1 MTQFT
6 IDISDTDMIALNND
20 LVDVHDWIQQAVVGK
35 TANCRKRMIAE
46 WQPIL
51 FSDPAVTSIPAT
63 EDEFIQAV
71 VARDDYKTR
80 AERQAEADA
89 SMEAQ

>member
-20 LVDVHDWIQQAVVGK
+20 LIDVHDWIQQAVIGK

-51 FSDPAVTSIPAT
+51 FNDPAVTSIPAT

-80 AERQAEADA
+80 AERQAESDA
-89 SMEAQ
+89 SMEV

>member
-1 MTQFT
+1 ML
-6 IDISDTDMIALNND
+6 ALNND

-35 TANCRKRMIAE
+35 TANCRKRMLTE

-51 FSDPAVTSIPAT
+51 FNDPAVTSIPAT

-89 SMEAQ
+89 SMAEMP